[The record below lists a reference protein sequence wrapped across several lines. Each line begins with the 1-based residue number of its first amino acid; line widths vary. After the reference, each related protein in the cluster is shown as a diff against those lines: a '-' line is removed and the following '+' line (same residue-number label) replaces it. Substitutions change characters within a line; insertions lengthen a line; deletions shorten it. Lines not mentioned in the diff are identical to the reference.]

1 MSEPIRFSLRLNNDL
16 PLGDYVELARTAE
29 ASGFD
34 QFWVSNDLFIKSSP
48 VILAVV
54 ATATTRIGLGTC
66 ILNPYTID
74 ASEIAMIAASLD
86 ELSGNRFHLGLAAGA
101 REFVNWVGIE
111 HRSAHLRVQC
121 GRLESRRFR
130 PR

>member
-29 ASGFD
+29 ALGFD

-48 VILAVV
+48 VILAAV

-74 ASEIAMIAASLD
+74 PSEIAMIAATLD
-86 ELSGNRFHLGLAAGA
+86 ELSGSRFHLGLAAGA
-101 REFVNWVGIE
+101 RDFVNWVGIE
-111 HRSAHLRVQC
+111 PRS
-121 GRLESRRFR
+121 R
-130 PR
+130 PSANR